1 MAADFKDRGEAGRQL
16 AAAVVRLGLVD
27 PLVLALPRGGVLV
40 AAEVA
45 RALRAP
51 LDLLIVRK
59 IGAPGQ
65 PELAVAA
72 MAEGDPPTVVI
83 DERTSQLTEVDHAYI
98 KREVRAQRA
107 EIERC
112 CQTYR
117 CGHARLGI
125 AGKTVVVVDDGVA
138 TGTTVRA
145 ALKALRRLRPAR
157 LVLAVP
163 VAPTDTLYELSQ
175 RVDSVVC
182 LSEPAPFR
190 SVGTYYRH
198 FPQVDDA
205 EMIALLEASR
215 IRYEAESATRAPESD
230 KPSIAT
236 PSGSQPSINSQG
248 PAFGPLRPG

>member
-1 MAADFKDRGEAGRQL
+1 MMGDFKDRDEAGRRL
-16 AAAVVRLGLVD
+16 AAAVVRLNLVD
-27 PLVLALPRGGVLV
+27 PLVLALPRGGVPV

-83 DERTSQLTEVDHAYI
+83 DERTSQVTEGDHAYI

-107 EIERC
+107 EIERRC
-112 CQTYR
+112 KTYR
-117 CGHARLGI
+117 CGRARLGV
-125 AGKTVVVVDDGVA
+125 AGKTVVVVDDGIA

-145 ALKALRRLRPAR
+145 ALKALRRMRPAS

-175 RVDSVVC
+175 LVDEVVC
-182 LSEPAPFR
+182 LSQPAPFR
-190 SVGTYYRH
+190 SVGTYYGD

-205 EMIALLEASR
+205 EVIALLDAGR
-215 IRYEAESATRAPESD
+215 IRHEAESAARAPQSGEHPML
-230 KPSIAT
+230 PSNEGDPFIDPRDAL
-236 PSGSQPSINSQG
+236 G
-248 PAFGPLRPG
+248 FVRK